1 MEYFQFKD
9 YVQIQ
14 IIYLALVSDSKS
26 QKAMTTI
33 NFTIVATDMVW
44 QWYHDELGNKHVRE
58 IIGREATKF
67 IEELRPSIQKK
78 TAILSPP
85 EIEEENNVQ
94 RENGARSNDI
104 IETNH

>member
-1 MEYFQFKD
+1 M
-9 YVQIQ
+9 
-14 IIYLALVSDSKS
+14 SS
-26 QKAMTTI
+26 I

-58 IIGREATKF
+58 IIGREAMKF
-67 IEELRPSIQKK
+67 IEALAPTIQKK

-94 RENGARSNDI
+94 TGKGAWRSNTIAD
-104 IETNH
+104 TNH